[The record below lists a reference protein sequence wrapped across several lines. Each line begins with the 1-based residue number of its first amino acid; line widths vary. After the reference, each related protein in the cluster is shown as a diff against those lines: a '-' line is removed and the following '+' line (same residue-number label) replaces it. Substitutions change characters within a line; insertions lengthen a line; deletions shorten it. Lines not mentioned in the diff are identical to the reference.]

1 MTAFDYLVLGI
12 LVVSAALGLFRGL
25 IKEVLSLVAY
35 IAAFVLTIWLAPKL
49 SLGLEGWVVNDLL
62 RLAIAYAS
70 VFALALLALG
80 LINLFLSRL
89 VDLTGLGT
97 ADHALGALFGVL
109 RGAVFVI
116 VLVVLAGYTELPL
129 EPWWQDA
136 RLSNACV
143 QAVQQLKQFVPQDVA
158 QLLPY

>member
-70 VFALALLALG
+70 VFALALLGLG

-97 ADHALGALFGVL
+97 ADHALGALFGVWLYRTAL
-109 RGAVFVI
+109 RALVARRTVI
-116 VLVVLAGYTELPL
+116 
-129 EPWWQDA
+129 Q
-136 RLSNACV
+136 CV
-143 QAVQQLKQFVPQDVA
+143 RPSRTAT
-158 QLLPY
+158 